1 MTRHDDLREARAE
14 MAEAESAVRPRRP
27 WRDRVYGRLKV
38 SVRTMD
44 VIIYAAIALLALVI
58 ILGVLTAGR

>member
-1 MTRHDDLREARAE
+1 MKHDDLRETRAE
-14 MAEAESAVRPRRP
+14 MAEAENTVRPRKH

-38 SVRTMD
+38 SVHTMD
-44 VIIYAAIALLALVI
+44 LIIYAAVALLAVTL

>member
-1 MTRHDDLREARAE
+1 MKHDDLRETRAE
-14 MAEAESAVRPRRP
+14 MAEAENTVRPRKP

-44 VIIYAAIALLALVI
+44 LIIYAAVILLAATI

>member
-1 MTRHDDLREARAE
+1 MKDSDMGEPRAE
-14 MAEAESAVRPRRP
+14 MAEAENNIQPRRP

-44 VIIYAAIALLALVI
+44 LVI
-58 ILGVLTAGR
+58 IAAAVLLVAAILLGVFTAGS

>member
-1 MTRHDDLREARAE
+1 MKGDGQRETRAE
-14 MAEAESAVRPRRP
+14 MAEAENTVRLRKP

-44 VIIYAAIALLALVI
+44 LIIYGAAALLAAALL
-58 ILGVLTAGR
+58 LGVLTAGR

>member
-1 MTRHDDLREARAE
+1 MKGSDLGESRAE
-14 MAEAESAVRPRRP
+14 MAEAENSIQPRRP

-44 VIIYAAIALLALVI
+44 LVIIAAAALLAAAIL
-58 ILGVLTAGR
+58 LGVLTAGR

>member
-1 MTRHDDLREARAE
+1 MRQDDPRETCAE
-14 MAEAESAVRPRRP
+14 MAAEMPFARRP
-27 WRDRVYGRLKV
+27 EGPRHGRLKV

-44 VIIYAAIALLALVI
+44 LIIYAAVALLAATL

>member
-1 MTRHDDLREARAE
+1 MKGDDRRETRAE
-14 MAEAESAVRPRRP
+14 MAEAENTVRPRRP

-44 VIIYAAIALLALVI
+44 LIIYGAAALLAAALL
-58 ILGVLTAGR
+58 LGVLTAGR

>member
-1 MTRHDDLREARAE
+1 MARHEDLREARAE

-44 VIIYAAIALLALVI
+44 IIIYGAVALLVLVI
-58 ILGVLTAGR
+58 ILGVVTAGR

>member
-1 MTRHDDLREARAE
+1 MRQDDPRETRAE
-14 MAEAESAVRPRRP
+14 MAEAENTVRPRRP

-44 VIIYAAIALLALVI
+44 LIIYAAAILLAAALL
-58 ILGVLTAGR
+58 LGVLTAGR

>member
-1 MTRHDDLREARAE
+1 MKGSDLGEPRAE
-14 MAEAESAVRPRRP
+14 MAEAKNSIQPRRP

-44 VIIYAAIALLALVI
+44 LIIIAAAALLVAAIL
-58 ILGVLTAGR
+58 LGVLTAGR

>member
-1 MTRHDDLREARAE
+1 MRQDDPRETRAE
-14 MAEAESAVRPRRP
+14 MAEAENAVRPRRP

-44 VIIYAAIALLALVI
+44 LIIYVAVALLAATL

>member
-1 MTRHDDLREARAE
+1 MIRHEDLRESRAE
-14 MAEAESAVRPRRP
+14 MAEAENIVRTRKP

-44 VIIYAAIALLALVI
+44 LIIYAAVVLLAATL